1 MNIFV
6 KMLKGIFSAHFVGVV
21 NRIILRFIT
30 YLFSPTLSLSI
41 LTYVLILNTG
51 PIHATDIVSNR
62 PYGCAWSPNRF
73 LLLVS
78 FQASKLGCCSTVAR
92 AIHLNN
98 KYMLTK
104 LKSWCSDRAL
114 MFGGS
119 FCFYCWDIE
128 HTGSVGCGQC
138 QSCGCL
144 PTRSHRYSCGFFF
157 PMWKNA
163 EYPYYCFFFY
173 LLFKYL
179 LYLIQCSNYLFVGS
193 SSTLQ
198 REKKK

>member
-1 MNIFV
+1 MYFYFV
-6 KMLKGIFSAHFVGVV
+6 IPNDFLEPKSGF
-21 NRIILRFIT
+21 FISCICEC
-30 YLFSPTLSLSI
+30 YSLLETI
-41 LTYVLILNTG
+41 KTNVLILNTG

-104 LKSWCSDRAL
+104 LKSWCSSRAL

-119 FCFYCWDIE
+119 FCFYCWDFE

-144 PTRSHRYSCGFFF
+144 PTRSHRYSCGFFSQCG
-157 PMWKNA
+157 KTQNIHITV
-163 EYPYYCFFFY
+163 FFY
-173 LLFKYL
+173 ICCLSICY
-179 LYLIQCSNYLFVGS
+179 
-193 SSTLQ
+193 T
-198 REKKK
+198 

>member
-6 KMLKGIFSAHFVGVV
+6 QKLKGIFSAHFVRVV

-41 LTYVLILNTG
+41 LTNVLILNTG
-51 PIHATDIVSNR
+51 PIHTTDIVSNR
-62 PYGCAWSPNRF
+62 PYGCAWSPNSF
-73 LLLVS
+73 LQLVFCLTS
-78 FQASKLGCCSTVAR
+78 ELGCCSTVAG

-104 LKSWCSDRAL
+104 LKSWCSSRAL

-119 FCFYCWDIE
+119 FCFYCWDFE

-144 PTRSHRYSCGFFF
+144 PTRSHRHSCGFFF
-157 PMWKNA
+157 PNVEKRRISILL
-163 EYPYYCFFFY
+163 FFFSICCLSIY
-173 LLFKYL
+173 Y
-179 LYLIQCSNYLFVGS
+179 
-193 SSTLQ
+193 T
-198 REKKK
+198 